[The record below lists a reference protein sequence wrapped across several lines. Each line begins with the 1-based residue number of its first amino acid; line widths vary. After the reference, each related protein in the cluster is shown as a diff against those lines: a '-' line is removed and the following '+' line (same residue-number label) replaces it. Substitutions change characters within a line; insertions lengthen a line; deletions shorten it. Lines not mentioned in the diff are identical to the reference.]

1 MLTLE
6 ELQDALPSHLKTA
19 ATPDLLDKLNLIS
32 EDPEYART
40 IRENFISYTSV
51 LKEGKFKT
59 EDYLNAVAYVSYK
72 LMGHTNKDAYQKTFP
87 DRYTDLVADGR
98 SEKEISSYVAGYH
111 KNKLVNMI
119 MEQSLIPSWII
130 NQDIYQRAINTQFSL
145 MTDENVSAKVR
156 SDAADSILNHLKRPE
171 VKKVQLD
178 VSARDT
184 SGMAEL
190 RQTMQRLAEQQR
202 DLIAGGVSAR
212 QIAHDT
218 IIDAE
223 FSNVPSN

>member
-1 MLTLE
+1 M
-6 ELQDALPSHLKTA
+6 PSHLKTA

-130 NQDIYQRAINTQFSL
+130 NQDIYQRAINTQFTL
-145 MTDENVSAKVR
+145 MTDESVSAKVR

-202 DLIAGGVSAR
+202 DLIAGGVSAK